1 MKRSALT
8 TLAVC
13 LTLGAPLLAFAPPA
27 AVAATLRPSGPALL
41 HVGGDGQTAFAK
53 KKDRRHFT
61 VKAPADAVID
71 WVGLVEG
78 KGDRSGTYTPSQLVK
93 AWKALGHRAG
103 VGVQSTITWF
113 PKDGGDME
121 FRSVRVSDPRINNNG
136 ELVFKARVND
146 VAHSGLPRTLPDFGI
161 NISRAD
167 KSVRVDYPIVW
178 NGVAITTGLGF
189 QVSVGGDQSGSV
201 TYQYSQSYKP
211 SDPPPT
217 TTRPVLQEPAN
228 CTSSALTVSFS
239 GSKNNTYQFPQINGN
254 FSCNGYTILGTQATY
269 VTYTVMGIGVA
280 QTGSVFPCWDITWN
294 GGASAMCSP
303 MLFSWTYSVN

>member
-8 TLAVC
+8 SLAAC
-13 LTLGAPLLAFAPPA
+13 LTLGAPLLAFSPSA
-27 AVAATLRPSGPALL
+27 AVAATLKPSGPALV

-53 KKDRRHFT
+53 KRDRHLFT
-61 VKAPADAVID
+61 IKAPADAVVD

-113 PKDGGDME
+113 PEGSSDMS
-121 FRSVRVSDPRINNNG
+121 FRSVRVSDPRINSNG
-136 ELVFKARVND
+136 ELVITARVND
-146 VAHSGLPRTLPDFGI
+146 AAHSGLPRALPDFGI

-167 KSVRVDYPIVW
+167 KSVRYPTVW

-211 SDPPPT
+211 GDPPPT
-217 TTRPVLQEPAN
+217 TTVPFLQKPAN

-239 GSKNNTYQFPQINGN
+239 GSKNYTYQFPQNNGN
-254 FSCNGYTILGTQATY
+254 FICNGYTIRGTPATH
-269 VTYTVMGIGVA
+269 VVYTVIGMGITVNA
-280 QTGSVFPCWDITWN
+280 SVLPCWDVTWN

-303 MLFSWTYSVN
+303 VPFSWSYSPN